1 MGKINLGRVAFN
13 HRGEYSRTETYKKL
27 DTVSEGGSTY
37 VSIVEN
43 NIGHNVKDTNYWSP
57 VAKGCYTL
65 WLDQGNSGTE
75 SEFLKS
81 LKGPDGRVR
90 KISHGTSDTTFRLSP
105 QEYHV
110 WDEVETLTLTLDT
123 DNLGDLLPEYMFQ
136 FTSPANK
143 ATVLTISGVRW
154 INNYI
159 PTIQPGKT
167 YQASILNG
175 IIVMEGA

>member
-1 MGKINLGRVAFN
+1 MGKINLGQVAFN
-13 HRGEYSRTETYKKL
+13 YRGLYERDETYKKL

-37 VSIVEN
+37 VSIVDD
-43 NIGHNVKDTNYWSP
+43 NIGHHIENTEYWRP

-65 WLDQGNSGTE
+65 WLDQGNVGTE
-75 SEFLKS
+75 SEFLES
-81 LKGPDGRVR
+81 LKGQDGRVR
-90 KISHGTSDTTFRLSP
+90 KISHGTNDTTFKLKP

-110 WDEVETLTLTLDT
+110 WGEVETLTLTLNT
-123 DNLGDLLPEYMFQ
+123 ENLGNLLPEYMFE

-154 INNYI
+154 INNYV

-175 IIVMEGA
+175 IIIMEGA